1 MPAILPASPPRR
13 WVLTRRGISKG
24 SLIVAHRSFPSPV
37 TAMAGTAVLGLSR
50 ELRTQPVRNRS
61 RTSRRGQAGQ
71 KNPTNSPPA
80 LQTPPLTHPS
90 PPPNCRP
97 THHPHHPY

>member
-50 ELRTQPVRNRS
+50 ELRTQPVGNRS
-61 RTSRRGQAGQ
+61 RTSRRGQGGH
-71 KNPTNSPPA
+71 KPPT
-80 LQTPPLTHPS
+80 TPPPSPTPPHLTHPPH
-90 PPPNCRP
+90 PPPRP
-97 THHPHHPY
+97 PRPQHPPH